1 MRESHRGRSNEL
13 RILCS
18 VRGPSLAAHS
28 ASHSTSSCPPLLQ
41 LLHGITESTPYI
53 PSTQSSSFSGL
64 ISGCCSC
71 FIRYW
76 MNVCC
81 KVWGSA
87 HDLSCTQNRKT
98 GAFRGTLTGE
108 TKTSLYHTRL
118 DMSPSSP
125 PCCYFTKNEYTCKK
139 CDKVWASLGLFFFN
153 KDCRQDTTAA
163 SVCEPSEAFCS
174 GRVPVKAWCRSCW
187 KTTYLSI
194 QIKVKVN
201 SFLYSTTLKSAVS
214 NLDNILC
221 YALWPQL
228 LQKQQELQLFS
239 VFGRNLERVFNFN
252 LFTHCHT
259 YWFW

>member
-13 RILCS
+13 RTLSS

-53 PSTQSSSFSGL
+53 PFTHSSTFSGL
-64 ISGCCSC
+64 FSGCRSF

-87 HDLSCTQNRKT
+87 HDLSCTQNRKI
-98 GAFRGTLTGE
+98 GAFRGT
-108 TKTSLYHTRL
+108 SI
-118 DMSPSSP
+118 DMHHFALPT
-125 PCCYFTKNEYTCKK
+125 CYFTKNKYTCKK
-139 CDKVWASLGLFFFN
+139 CDKVWASLGLFFSN
-153 KDCRQDTTAA
+153 KVCKQDTTAA
-163 SVCEPSEAFCS
+163 SVCEPPEAFCS
-174 GRVPVKAWCRSCW
+174 GQAPVKAWCRSCW

-194 QIKVKVN
+194 PINVKVN
-201 SFLYSTTLKSAVS
+201 SFLHSTTLKSAVS

-239 VFGRNLERVFNFN
+239 VLGRNLERIFKINSYPPVV
-252 LFTHCHT
+252 THIG
-259 YWFW
+259 FGNK